1 MGELYNAI
9 SQLQTAHPDAFFI
22 VAGDF
27 NKASLKSVLPQ
38 FHQHVK
44 YATRGNNTLDLLYTN
59 IKNALIAAPLPH
71 IGSSDHLTIMLKPA
85 YRPRVR
91 QEPPA
96 VKDIRV

>member
-59 IKNALIAAPLPH
+59 IKNALIAAPLACLQAQSETRAT
-71 IGSSDHLTIMLKPA
+71 SSQRHQSIARGGYSIL
-85 YRPRVR
+85 
-91 QEPPA
+91 A
-96 VKDIRV
+96 VLL